1 MITIVKCKVKGE
13 DGYLVN
19 FQQGNKTQFFAT
31 TNHADILSL
40 LDKLS

>member
-1 MITIVKCKVKGE
+1 MVSIVKCKVKGE

-31 TNHADILSL
+31 TNKEEILSL